1 MKKKKEYTKSRKR
14 RFTVVCGSS
23 GNMERWWWHKK
34 TLQASFRRW
43 WHGEKY
49 KIYLIS
55 ILGSNN
61 GLSRDSKGLAQV
73 RLRNGSAHRL
83 IGSELSRWQH
93 HERRT
98 ATAKLLELQVW
109 VVWGQ
114 VQSTARCQFH
124 CRGRRWCVCHVIMCW
139 QKVAVLHAGHGWGL
153 GQLAVG

>member
-1 MKKKKEYTKSRKR
+1 MKKKKEHAKSRKR

-61 GLSRDSKGLAQV
+61 CLSRSGAAWAATRKV
-73 RLRNGSAHRL
+73 WLRYGSETARL
-83 IGSELSRWQH
+83 ISSSAPSWAGGNTTNEEPPLPSCLNFKFGSFEDKFKARCG
-93 HERRT
+93 
-98 ATAKLLELQVW
+98 VN
-109 VVWGQ
+109 
-114 VQSTARCQFH
+114 STA
-124 CRGRRWCVCHVIMCW
+124 
-139 QKVAVLHAGHGWGL
+139 AGGGDAFVVSFPTSDSF
-153 GQLAVG
+153 GV